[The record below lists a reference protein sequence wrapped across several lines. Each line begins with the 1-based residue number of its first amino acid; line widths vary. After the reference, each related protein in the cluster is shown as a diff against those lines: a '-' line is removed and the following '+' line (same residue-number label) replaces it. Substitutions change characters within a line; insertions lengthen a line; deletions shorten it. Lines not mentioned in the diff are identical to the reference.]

1 MKVLISDKMDPRCVE
16 ILEANDGVAVDVR
29 SELSPSALLDCIGN
43 YEGLVVRSATTVT
56 AEVLAAASRLRVI
69 GRAGTGFDNIDVEAA
84 TRHGV
89 IVMNTPGGNSLSTA
103 EHTFALIASLA
114 RHIPQATSSL
124 KKGLWERNQFVG
136 VELAGKTL
144 AVIGLGQ
151 VGREVATRAAAFHM
165 QVLGYDPYIG
175 QEMALSYGAHLT
187 SLEEIYATAD
197 FITVHT
203 HLSNQTQHLI
213 SDAEIA
219 QCKDGVYL
227 INCARGGI
235 IDEAALLRGLNSGKV
250 AGAALDVFEEEPP
263 TLVDLLVDDRV
274 ICTPHLAASTKEAQ
288 ANVALQVAEQVGDV
302 LMGRVIRN
310 AVNAPSVDP
319 EIHGKLQPY
328 LVLAER
334 LGRLQAQLGEG
345 QLERIT
351 IEYQGD
357 ITAYPTS
364 PLTSAVLKGI
374 METVSDA
381 AVNVVNAL
389 LFAQERGVQVDERL
403 SSEHE
408 DYASLI
414 TVVYHTSKGQRLL
427 AGTIF
432 GKSDP
437 RLVHLD
443 EYIFDAVPEGH
454 MLFYI
459 NDDVPGIIGQIGTV
473 MGSHNVNIAQM
484 SCGRRQMGGQALTIL
499 NVDDPITSDVVDDI
513 LSREYIS
520 WAKQVSL

>member
-1 MKVLISDKMDPRCVE
+1 M
-16 ILEANDGVAVDVR
+16 
-29 SELSPSALLDCIGN
+29 
-43 YEGLVVRSATTVT
+43 
-56 AEVLAAASRLRVI
+56 
-69 GRAGTGFDNIDVEAA
+69 
-84 TRHGV
+84 
-89 IVMNTPGGNSLSTA
+89 
-103 EHTFALIASLA
+103 
-114 RHIPQATSSL
+114 
-124 KKGLWERNQFVG
+124 
-136 VELAGKTL
+136 
-144 AVIGLGQ
+144 
-151 VGREVATRAAAFHM
+151 
-165 QVLGYDPYIG
+165 
-175 QEMALSYGAHLT
+175 
-187 SLEEIYATAD
+187 
-197 FITVHT
+197 
-203 HLSNQTQHLI
+203 
-213 SDAEIA
+213 
-219 QCKDGVYL
+219 
-227 INCARGGI
+227 
-235 IDEAALLRGLNSGKV
+235 
-250 AGAALDVFEEEPP
+250 AALDVFEEEPP
-263 TLVDLLVDDRV
+263 TRVDLLVDDRV

-499 NVDDPITSDVVDDI
+499 NVDDPITTDVVDDI